1 MAGVRGKNLSARAD
15 GVDGDGPTLPA
26 KLAPDGLLIGYS
38 LEEEAHRPVMGFRFG
53 EAVEDENADEDRG
66 TQWLRFD
73 KCIYDRCIDGRNY
86 FPKES

>member
-53 EAVEDENADEDRG
+53 EAVEDENADDKIKLIRRKDFVEFR
-66 TQWLRFD
+66 LRP
-73 KCIYDRCIDGRNY
+73 Y
-86 FPKES
+86 FV